1 MPSAVDMAG
10 AAVRAGA
17 AGIGEAVTS
26 SGRAVEAHPLFIEVA
41 ARAVPACMVVADA
54 VVVVAAIAAAAVTAV
69 AVITARS
76 FHAEPAQRRLRRIAS
91 SVT

>member
-54 VVVVAAIAAAAVTAV
+54 VVVAAIAAAAVTAV